1 MVENKGQERGQGV
14 LAVVNDVGLVDGL
27 GVDVTIKI
35 DHSLL

>member
-1 MVENKGQERGQGV
+1 MVEDQGQERGQGV

-27 GVDVTIKI
+27 GVDVAVEV